1 MTGMPQPPL
10 KSAPIAIQ
18 RASAPPVY
26 RPMTGIS
33 QRKPASV
40 PTAGPRAP
48 APPVWRLPVSAA
60 QGKLGVSAAMNRQP
74 VRNPVVQRMEDLEEP
89 EVEEHF
95 WIPRKYH
102 RPKAPTLG
110 DWLTPA
116 LAPYQRRERQIARS
130 RAGMVRAQE
139 RREQRAKRYN
149 FHDLTAASPVL
160 HSVTAPRPPL
170 GIPVWAPAVAAAPPV
185 VVAPVAV
192 PVVAAPVAP
201 PAAAAAVVA
210 APVGTPDQRFAAMCN
225 GNFWDK
231 HTATSKQGAQR
242 KANSYGGTVTVINRN
257 ATNATTLENTG
268 RASRPVVT
276 VTGWKFVNGVF
287 KASGQLRVG
296 IFRGTNGFD
305 HLDFTN

>member
-1 MTGMPQPPL
+1 MPQPSL
-10 KSAPIAIQ
+10 KSAQIALR
-18 RASAPPVY
+18 RAPAPPVY
-26 RPMTGIS
+26 RPMTAIS
-33 QRKPASV
+33 QRKPTSV
-40 PTAGPRAP
+40 PTAGQRA
-48 APPVWRLPVSAA
+48 PVWRLPVSTVSTV

-74 VRNPVVQRMEDLEEP
+74 IRNPVVQRMEDLEEP

-95 WIPRKYH
+95 WIPRKYY

-139 RREQRAKRYN
+139 RREQSAKRYN
-149 FHDLTAASPVL
+149 FHDLTAARPVL
-160 HSVTAPRPPL
+160 DSVTAPRPPL
-170 GIPVWAPAVAAAPPV
+170 GIPVWAPPVAAAPQAVVAVPV
-185 VVAPVAV
+185 VVV
-192 PVVAAPVAP
+192 PVVAAPVVP

-210 APVGTPDQRFAAMCN
+210 APIGTPDQRFAAMCN

-242 KANSYGGTVTVINRN
+242 KADRYGGTVTVINRN
-257 ATNATTLENTG
+257 ATNATTLENTRG
-268 RASRPVVT
+268 VSRPVVT

>member
-10 KSAPIAIQ
+10 KSAQIALQ

-26 RPMTGIS
+26 RPMTAIS
-33 QRKPASV
+33 QRKPAFV
-40 PTAGPRAP
+40 PTAGQRAP

-60 QGKLGVSAAMNRQP
+60 QGKLDVSAAMNRQP
-74 VRNPVVQRMEDLEEP
+74 IRNPVVQRMEDLEEP

-116 LAPYQRRERQIARS
+116 LAPYQRRERQIAKS

-139 RREQRAKRYN
+139 RREQSAKRYN

-160 HSVTAPRPPL
+160 DSVTAPRPPL
-170 GIPVWAPAVAAAPPV
+170 GIPVWAPAVAVAPPV
-185 VVAPVAV
+185 VAV

-201 PAAAAAVVA
+201 PAAAAAVAA

-225 GNFWDK
+225 RNFWDK

-242 KANSYGGTVTVINRN
+242 KADSYGGTVTVINRN

-268 RASRPVVT
+268 RVARPVVS

-287 KASGQLRVG
+287 KASGQLTVG

-305 HLDFTN
+305 HLDFTR

>member
-1 MTGMPQPPL
+1 M
-10 KSAPIAIQ
+10 K
-18 RASAPPVY
+18 
-26 RPMTGIS
+26 
-33 QRKPASV
+33 
-40 PTAGPRAP
+40 
-48 APPVWRLPVSAA
+48 
-60 QGKLGVSAAMNRQP
+60 
-74 VRNPVVQRMEDLEEP
+74 DLEEP

-95 WIPRKYH
+95 WIPRKYYP
-102 RPKAPTLG
+102 PKAPTLG

-139 RREQRAKRYN
+139 RREQSAKRYS

-160 HSVTAPRPPL
+160 DSVTAPRPPL
-170 GIPVWAPAVAAAPPV
+170 GVPVWAPAVAVAPPV
-185 VVAPVAV
+185 VAV
-192 PVVAAPVAP
+192 PVVAAPVTP

-225 GNFWDK
+225 RNFWDK

-242 KANSYGGTVTVINRN
+242 KAESYRGTVTVINRN
-257 ATNATTLENTG
+257 ATNATTLENTRG
-268 RASRPVVT
+268 VARPVVS